1 MASTLA
7 TIDTQHEDMIHD
19 VQPDYYGKRIATASS
34 DRTIKI
40 FDSNHVQV
48 SEIKGHAGPVWQ
60 IAWAHPKF
68 GSILASCS
76 YDKKVCIWK
85 ESSVNVWTKIYEY
98 DKHESSVNSIA
109 WAPHEFGLVLAAAS
123 SDCSLSLLTHKG
135 DNTWET
141 TKISQAH
148 SIGVN
153 AVSWAPAVSPGSL
166 ISSSQSPA
174 PAKRF
179 VSGGCDNLVKIWRFH
194 EGENVW
200 KAESTL
206 EHHTDWVRDVAWAPN
221 IGLPSSTIAS
231 CSQDGT
237 VVVWTQEWNSTT
249 WVKKVLPKFPD
260 VVWRVSWSVT
270 GNILAVS
277 GGDNKV
283 TLWKE
288 SLDNE
293 WKCISQLDEE
303 GETSTNI

>member
-1 MASTLA
+1 
-7 TIDTQHEDMIHD
+7 MIHD
-19 VQPDYYGKRIATASS
+19 VQPDYYGKRIATCSS

-40 FDSNHVQV
+40 FDNSNAQIA
-48 SEIKGHAGPVWQ
+48 EIKGHAGPIWQ

-85 ESSVNVWTKIYEY
+85 ETSTNNWTKVYEY
-98 DKHESSVNSIA
+98 DKHESSVNSISF
-109 WAPHEFGLVLAAAS
+109 APHEYGLCLVAAS
-123 SDCSLSLLTHKG
+123 SDCSISILTHKG
-135 DNTWET
+135 DNTWDT
-141 TKISQAH
+141 NRISQAH

-153 AVSWAPAVSPGSL
+153 SVSWAPAVSPGAL
-166 ISSSQSPA
+166 IVSSQSSIP
-174 PAKRF
+174 PKRF
-179 VSGGCDNLVKIWRFH
+179 VSGGCDNLIKIWRFID
-194 EGENVW
+194 GENIW
-200 KAESTL
+200 KQEQVL
-206 EHHTDWVRDVAWAPN
+206 EHHTDWLRDVAWAPN

-237 VVVWTQEWNSTT
+237 VVIWTQEWNSTT

-260 VVWRVSWSVT
+260 VVWRVSWSIT

-288 SLDNE
+288 TVDGE
-293 WKCISQLDEE
+293 WKCISQLDED
-303 GETSTNI
+303 GETSVN